1 MAQMENDLKE
11 AKMMEVVKISAYS
24 IVGSSH
30 CILAEDGEKVYGKIK
45 EALDKDKPV
54 ELSFSNIELLTPA
67 FINAKIR
74 KLYES
79 FSEEKIRKS
88 LFVRN
93 ISDKDRELIKKVVN
107 EVKIHQKGPELLA
120 KVIKEFLRK

>member
-1 MAQMENDLKE
+1 
-11 AKMMEVVKISAYS
+11 MEVVKISVYS
-24 IVGSSH
+24 IVDSSH
-30 CILAEDGEKVYGKIK
+30 CILAEDGEKVYEKIK
-45 EALDKDKPV
+45 EAFGKDKPV
-54 ELSFSNIELLTPA
+54 ELSFLNIELLAPA
-67 FINAKIR
+67 FINAAIG

>member
-1 MAQMENDLKE
+1 MEP
-11 AKMMEVVKISAYS
+11 VKISAHS

-30 CILAEDGEKVYGKIK
+30 CILAEDGEKVYEKIK

-54 ELSFSNIELLTPA
+54 ELSLLNIELLTPA
-67 FINAKIR
+67 FIYAAIG

-88 LFVRN
+88 LFLRN
-93 ISDKDRELIKKVVN
+93 ISDKDKELIKRVVN
-107 EVKIHQKGPELLA
+107 GVKIHQKGPELLA
-120 KVIKEFLRK
+120 KAIKELLRE